1 MHGTRLHHR
10 HRRQL
15 PTIMEG
21 ITSDNTN
28 NNPFLLRKQYLLLIL
43 AVAAAILCFN
53 GYQQSLF
60 SSFNEDV
67 KSIVRRNNN
76 IHNNNNDM
84 LNTRRKLSSSEI
96 NEVEKFRGWVEDRA
110 NNFSSEQKRRVSY
123 IIICECCCRLFGWC
137 VCAVMHSYD

>member
-10 HRRQL
+10 HKRQL

-28 NNPFLLRKQYLLLIL
+28 INPFLRKQYLLLIL

-60 SSFNEDV
+60 SSFNDDV

-76 IHNNNNDM
+76 NNIHNDNNM

-96 NEVEKFRGWVEDRA
+96 NEVDKFRGWVEDRA
-110 NNFSSEQKRRVSY
+110 NNFSSEQKRRVS
-123 IIICECCCRLFGWC
+123 I
-137 VCAVMHSYD
+137 VCAVVS